1 MSDEAALP
9 ARWDIFCRVVD
20 NYGDA
25 AVCWRLARQLALTFG
40 ARMRLWIDD
49 PAPLQRLVP
58 HLRLDQPCDGVE
70 VLHWRADAWREDEV
84 PADVVVAA
92 FACELPPGYRR
103 AMRTRRPVWVNLE
116 YLSAEDW
123 VEGCHGLPSVKP
135 DGLVEHFFF
144 PGFTPRTGGLL
155 REPALLATRRAFE
168 ADPRQRQAWLGQAG
182 VDVRAGESLASL
194 FCYPG
199 SPVDALL
206 EAFGRQARAW
216 RIVAPGREAGPVRR
230 GNAVLQGIPFLSQAD
245 YDRLLWSCDCNLV
258 RGEDSLVR
266 ALWAARPLVWQ
277 IYPQAQGAHRPKLRA
292 FLARLAADSGL
303 DAESAAALTGVHD
316 AWNLEGDLLAA
327 TSRWLAAWPAL
338 REASERWVRRHEAAG
353 SDLASRLVR
362 FVQERL

>member
-1 MSDEAALP
+1 
-9 ARWDIFCRVVD
+9 VQV
-20 NYGDA
+20 
-25 AVCWRLARQLALTFG
+25 
-40 ARMRLWIDD
+40 
-49 PAPLQRLVP
+49 
-58 HLRLDQPCDGVE
+58 H
-70 VLHWRADAWREDEV
+70 HWREDCWREAEMPADV
-84 PADVVVAA
+84 TVAHATPADVVVAA

-123 VEGCHGLPSVKP
+123 VDGCHGLPSVKP

-182 VDVRAGESLASL
+182 IDVREGESLASL

-206 EAFGRQARAW
+206 EAFARDARAW
-216 RIVAPGREAGPVRR
+216 RIVAPGREAAPVRH
-230 GNAVLQGIPFLSQAD
+230 GNAVLQGIPFLSQAQ
-245 YDRLLWSCDCNLV
+245 YDRLLWSCDCNFV

-277 IYPQAQGAHRPKLRA
+277 IYPQAHGAHLAKLRA

-303 DAESAAALTGVHD
+303 GAQSTAALMAVHD

-327 TSRWLAAWPAL
+327 TSRWLAALPAL
-338 REASERWVRRHEAAG
+338 REASEHWVCRQEAPG

-362 FVQERL
+362 FVRERL